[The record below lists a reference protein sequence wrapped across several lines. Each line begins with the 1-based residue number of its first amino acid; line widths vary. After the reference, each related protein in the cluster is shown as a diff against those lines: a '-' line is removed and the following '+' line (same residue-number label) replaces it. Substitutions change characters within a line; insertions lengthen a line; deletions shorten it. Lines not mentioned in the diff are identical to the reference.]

1 VPRGTESPSATID
14 HADDADVLVDEDA
27 VDVTDLPEHAVSA
40 QLNAT
45 RPATAPSRR
54 ATIERVYAL
63 RGTPPPLKPG
73 GSSKMRGSRSGN
85 QSVG

>member
-14 HADDADVLVDEDA
+14 HADAADVLVDEDA

-45 RPATAPSRR
+45 GPPQRPAGARP
-54 ATIERVYAL
+54 
-63 RGTPPPLKPG
+63 
-73 GSSKMRGSRSGN
+73 
-85 QSVG
+85 